1 VSEHVDLL
9 HSPEIIELG
18 PQCVERYFC
27 DSAYPALTQLGLPAV
42 GLSNLAGHYRV
53 ERCLRMHLLEITV
66 AGHGQASAGPWQGVL
81 RPDSV
86 LAVPAGTPYRLA
98 TDRGR
103 PWSTVWALLD
113 PRKWREFP
121 ATTALAEEVSAAPLV
136 ALLQL
141 LDRERHADDHASA
154 LLRRSLTES
163 LSLLFQRVVHLA
175 GAPLD
180 RHRAVLQALFDEV
193 SRRPA
198 EDWNAA
204 RLAARAGCSRSQLHR
219 RCVAFFGRS
228 PAAQVGWIRM
238 QQAEYW
244 LSTTRLPLKAVAE
257 HLGFQNPFHFSTA
270 FKRWSG
276 LSPAH
281 YRAQRAAE
289 PSPRSG
295 RARTAR

>member
-1 VSEHVDLL
+1 MSDHFDLL

-27 DSAYPALTQLGLPAV
+27 DGAYPALTQFGLSAV
-42 GLSNLAGHYRV
+42 GLSSLVSHYRV

-66 AGHGQASAGPWQGVL
+66 AGHGRASAGTWHGML

-103 PWSTVWALLD
+103 PWSAVWALLD

-121 ATTALAEEVSAAPLV
+121 RAATVAEPLSVAALVPL
-136 ALLQL
+136 LELM
-141 LDRERHADDHASA
+141 DGERHADDDAGA
-154 LLRRSLTES
+154 LLRRSLAEP
-163 LSLLFQRVVHLA
+163 LSLLFRRIVQRV
-175 GAPLD
+175 GAPPD
-180 RHRAVLQALFDEV
+180 RHRAALQALFDEV

-198 EDWNAA
+198 ADWSAT

-219 RCVAFFGRS
+219 RCVELFGRS
-228 PAAQVGWIRM
+228 PAEQVNWIRM

-244 LSTTRLPLKAVAE
+244 LTTTRLPLKTVAE
-257 HLGFQNPFHFSTA
+257 HLGFRNPFHFSTA

-276 LSPAH
+276 KSPAH

-289 PSPRSG
+289 SPGSGG
-295 RARTAR
+295 RARTGR